1 MVKAIPNR
9 IVPIDDETAYMELVA
24 DAESDLT
31 DLTSVGGFNV
41 GFGSLCLVI
50 ETGDIWAFNS
60 SNTWVNQTGASTS
73 SSDG

>member
-1 MVKAIPNR
+1 MVKAIPNK
-9 IVPIDDETAYMELVA
+9 IVPMDDAAVMELVA

-31 DLTSVGGFNV
+31 NLIEVDGLTV

-60 SNTWVNQTGASTS
+60 SETWVNQTGGTN
-73 SSDG
+73 

>member
-1 MVKAIPNR
+1 MVKAIPKK
-9 IVPIDDETAYMELVA
+9 IIPIDDETAFMELIA

-31 DLTSVGGFNV
+31 DLTSVDGFDV

-60 SNTWVNQTGASTS
+60 SDTWVNQTG
-73 SSDG
+73 G

>member
-1 MVKAIPNR
+1 MVKAIPKK
-9 IVPIDDETAYMELVA
+9 IMPIDDETAFMELVA

-31 DLTSVGGFNV
+31 NLTSVEGFDV

-60 SNTWVNQTGASTS
+60 SDTWVNQTG
-73 SSDG
+73 G

>member
-1 MVKAIPNR
+1 MVKAIPKK
-9 IVPIDDETAYMELVA
+9 IIPIDDETAFMELVA

-31 DLTSVGGFNV
+31 GLTSVEGFDV

-60 SNTWVNQTGASTS
+60 SDTWVNQTG
-73 SSDG
+73 G

>member
-1 MVKAIPNR
+1 MVKAIQNH
-9 IVPIDDETAYMELVA
+9 IFPINDTTAQMELVA

-31 DLTSVGGFNV
+31 ELTSVDGFEV

-60 SNTWVNQTGASTS
+60 SDTWVNQTGE
-73 SSDG
+73 

>member
-31 DLTSVGGFNV
+31 DLTSVGGFDV
-41 GFGSLCLVI
+41 GFH
-50 ETGDIWAFNS
+50 E
-60 SNTWVNQTGASTS
+60 
-73 SSDG
+73 

>member
-1 MVKAIPNR
+1 MIKAIPNK
-9 IVPIDDETAYMELVA
+9 IVPMDDETAYMEMIA

-31 DLTSVGGFNV
+31 NLTEAEGFTI

-60 SNTWVNQTGASTS
+60 SETWVNQTGETGA
-73 SSDG
+73 